1 MLAKS
6 FISLTPSRISC
17 IIITPLQSYSYLK
30 HNPFPY
36 YTP

>member
-17 IIITPLQSYSYLK
+17 IIITPATQIINLHL
-30 HNPFPY
+30 
-36 YTP
+36 